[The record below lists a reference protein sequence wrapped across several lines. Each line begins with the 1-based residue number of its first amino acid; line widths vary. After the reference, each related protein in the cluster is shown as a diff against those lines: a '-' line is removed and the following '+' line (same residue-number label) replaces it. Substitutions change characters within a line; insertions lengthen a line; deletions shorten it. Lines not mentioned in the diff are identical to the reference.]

1 MVVTVTVG
9 VGDVRVTVAVGAG
22 PVTVTVVDRGNFK

>member
-1 MVVTVTVG
+1 VVVTVTVG